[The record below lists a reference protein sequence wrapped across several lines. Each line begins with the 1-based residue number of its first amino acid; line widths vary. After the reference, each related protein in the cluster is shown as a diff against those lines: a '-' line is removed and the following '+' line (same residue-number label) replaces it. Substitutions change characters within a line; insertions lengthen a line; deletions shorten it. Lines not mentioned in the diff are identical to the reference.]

1 MPTAIPIADV
11 EEARRQILDLKAR
24 HLRAL
29 ELQDWTGLQDLL
41 APEVSIEVAGLVA
54 GRVETEAAHGV
65 DAVLDRLRRTGDEA
79 ALVHAGLLPTVHLL
93 SADEA
98 TGVWAMRPVPAARPG
113 DGTDHLLHYAE
124 RYRRVAGRWS
134 IASMQLRRL
143 AAASIP
149 R

>member
-1 MPTAIPIADV
+1 MAIPIADV
-11 EEARRQILDLKAR
+11 ETARRQILDLKAR

-29 ELQDWTGLQDLL
+29 ELHDWTGLRDLL
-41 APEVSIEVAGLVA
+41 APDVSIEVAGLVA
-54 GRVETEAAHGV
+54 GKVETETAHGI
-65 DAVLDRLRRTGDEA
+65 DAVLDRLRRSGDEGA
-79 ALVHAGLLPTVHLL
+79 AVHAGRLPTVHLL
-93 SADEA
+93 DGDEA
-98 TGVWAMRPVPAARPG
+98 TGVWAMRPVAALRPG
-113 DGTDHLLHYAE
+113 DGTDDLLHYAE